1 MNYSSTQTEPIKR
14 LVAKQDPLG
23 DIQFTLGLSYF
34 QTFKS
39 FTGVKY
45 VWQVPLSKG
54 AMKTSVKLAE
64 LGVEA
69 IGNDR
74 LEAIEIGNEPSQA
87 MFGTVDAY
95 VQKWQKYASAI
106 VGNISSLPSGPMFQ
120 GLGLR
125 SESPPPFDM

>member
-1 MNYSSTQTEPIKR
+1 
-14 LVAKQDPLG
+14 
-23 DIQFTLGLSYF
+23 
-34 QTFKS
+34 
-39 FTGVKY
+39 
-45 VWQVPLSKG
+45 
-54 AMKTSVKLAE
+54 MKTSVKLAE

-106 VGNISSLPSGPMFQ
+106 SGNITTLPSGPMFQ

-125 SESPPPFDM
+125 SESPTPFDM